1 MRSAIALI
9 ICALIVVALTGC
21 GGGGGGGNSVGGGGS
36 GTLQLFITDAPI
48 NAEAL
53 NVQLSNICVHT
64 DLGDWQTIKT
74 FSKDDPA
81 INLLDYQAKYDL
93 DSDPNTLG
101 SCQLLDAKLDS
112 GHYTTVRLH
121 VGAMNIVVGGIS
133 YPVDLSDVEPNGILL
148 PAEFD
153 VAKGTSV
160 SMLVHLDAKE
170 SIVMTPTGGYK
181 LKPVASIMPKDTAAS
196 ITGTVT
202 FKDAAQNPVAV
213 PDGEVDMGIF
223 VPGSNSPI
231 NTVPLTVDQT
241 RSSGTFTA
249 GPLVPGTYDIKV
261 QAAGYSSITVRLGG
275 VTVGAAEAK
284 NVGEI
289 AVTHP

>member
-1 MRSAIALI
+1 MRFTLTIT
-9 ICALIVVALTGC
+9 ICALVAVALAGC
-21 GGGGGGGNSVGGGGS
+21 GGGGGGGGTTGSGGS
-36 GTLQLFITDAPI
+36 GRIQLFLTDAPI

-53 NVQLSNICVHT
+53 NVQFSMICVHT
-64 DLGDWQTIKT
+64 DTSDWQTIKT
-74 FSKDDPA
+74 YSEKDPA

-93 DSDPNTLG
+93 DADPATLG
-101 SCQLLDAKLDS
+101 SCQLLDAKLDA
-112 GHYTTVRLH
+112 GHYTMVRIH

-160 SMLVHLDAKE
+160 SMLIHLDARE

-181 LKPVASIMPKDTAAS
+181 LKPVASILPKDTAAS

-202 FKDAAQNPVAV
+202 FKDAAQNAVSV
-213 PDGEVDMGIF
+213 PDGGVSAGIF
-223 VPGSNSPI
+223 QPGASKPI
-231 NTVPLTVDQT
+231 NTVPLDVDQ
-241 RSSGTFTA
+241 SKASGTFTA
-249 GPLVPGTYDIKV
+249 GALAPGTYDIKV
-261 QAAGYSSITVRLGG
+261 SATGYSPGTVRLAG

-289 AVTHP
+289 AVSPP